1 MNRRIVGG
9 LAIVAVGLGAL
20 WWALT
25 PLAPPPSMLAAP
37 PMDDAAVA
45 RGAYLARLGDC
56 GACHTGENGKAMAGG
71 LAFDTPL
78 GRIYS
83 TNITPDPSTGIG
95 GYSLA
100 EFEGALR
107 RGIKANGD
115 NLYPA
120 MPYPSFA
127 KITDDDVR
135 SLYAYFMKGVAP
147 VDQPGTPNDM
157 RFPFN
162 IRLGLALWKTAF
174 FDPRQFAED
183 LSKGPQWNRGAYI
196 VEGLGHCG
204 TCHTPRGI
212 GMQEATTRPDS
223 PSYLSGSTIPPWHA
237 VGLRNLSSA
246 EQIARFLKTGVDD
259 LAAAYGPMTEVVSG
273 STQYLADADLSAVA
287 QFLTSLSTRKDAST
301 TASSPGSVPETL
313 YSTRGGLGYAQF
325 CSSCHQRH
333 GRGAPGVVPPLAG
346 NGSVMS
352 EDPTSVIH
360 VVLTGWTEAATQH
373 SKHAFSMPDYGR
385 LTDAELAEILTFV
398 RTSWGNAGAAITA
411 SQIKDQREALKLAPS
426 APSKFTVWRFADMLA
441 APDADRLVR
450 GMRLMTETKALLP
463 DNVGDVMN
471 CSSCHLNGG
480 TAAKGA
486 PFNGVAALFPM
497 DNRRAGRI
505 ISIEERLNGCF
516 LRSMNGKPIPVD
528 SQDMKA
534 MVAFMSRMKADA
546 TPERKIAGCG
556 TGQVDR
562 KLIPDPVRGKS
573 LFEANCAVCHGL
585 SGRGMQSPDGGLLF
599 PPLWGD
605 DSFNLGAGIARTF
618 TAASFVKANMP
629 IAHSTTFPQGQGGLT
644 DQDAIDIAD
653 YFTHQPRPDFPDKD
667 KDWPKGG
674 KPKDARY

>member
-1 MNRRIVGG
+1 
-9 LAIVAVGLGAL
+9 
-20 WWALT
+20 
-25 PLAPPPSMLAAP
+25 
-37 PMDDAAVA
+37 
-45 RGAYLARLGDC
+45 
-56 GACHTGENGKAMAGG
+56 
-71 LAFDTPL
+71 
-78 GRIYS
+78 
-83 TNITPDPSTGIG
+83 
-95 GYSLA
+95 
-100 EFEGALR
+100 
-107 RGIKANGD
+107 
-115 NLYPA
+115 
-120 MPYPSFA
+120 
-127 KITDDDVR
+127 
-135 SLYAYFMKGVAP
+135 
-147 VDQPGTPNDM
+147 
-157 RFPFN
+157 
-162 IRLGLALWKTAF
+162 
-174 FDPRQFAED
+174 
-183 LSKGPQWNRGAYI
+183 
-196 VEGLGHCG
+196 
-204 TCHTPRGI
+204 
-212 GMQEATTRPDS
+212 MQEATTRPDS

-259 LAAAYGPMTEVVSG
+259 HAAAYGPMTEVVSG
-273 STQYLADADLSAVA
+273 STQYFADADLSAVA
-287 QFLTSLSTRKDAST
+287 QFLTSLSTRKGAST
-301 TASSPGSVPETL
+301 VASSPGSVPETL
-313 YSTRGGLGYAQF
+313 YTTRGGLGYAQF
-325 CSSCHQRH
+325 CSSCHQRD

-441 APDADRLVR
+441 APDADQLVR

-546 TPERKIAGCG
+546 TPEGKIVGRG
-556 TGQVDR
+556 TGQVDP

-585 SGRGMQSPDGGLLF
+585 SGRGMQSAGRRLAVPAALGRRIRSTSAQGSRGHSRQRPSSRRTCRSLIRRHSRRDRAGSRTRTPSTSRIISPINRGL
-599 PPLWGD
+599 
-605 DSFNLGAGIARTF
+605 
-618 TAASFVKANMP
+618 
-629 IAHSTTFPQGQGGLT
+629 TFPTRSRIGQKGESRRTRDTEAWGRPVRRVQQGRVVESIEALH
-644 DQDAIDIAD
+644 DDD
-653 YFTHQPRPDFPDKD
+653 
-667 KDWPKGG
+667 
-674 KPKDARY
+674 

>member
-1 MNRRIVGG
+1 MIRLIVGG
-9 LAIVAVGLGAL
+9 LAIVAVGLWAL

-25 PLAPPPSMLAAP
+25 PLPSPASMLAAP
-37 PMDDAAVA
+37 LVDEAAVA

-56 GACHTGENGKAMAGG
+56 GACHTGESGKEMAGG
-71 LAFDTPL
+71 LAFDTPM

-83 TNITPDPSTGIG
+83 TNITPDPKTGIG
-95 GYSLA
+95 RYTLA

-107 RGIKANGD
+107 RGINANGE

-127 KITDDDVR
+127 KITDDDVT

-147 VDQPGTPNDM
+147 VEKTNKPNDM

-162 IRLGLALWKTAF
+162 IRLGLALWKTVF
-174 FDPRQFAED
+174 FDSRQFAED
-183 LSKGPQWNRGAYI
+183 PSKEPQWNRGAYI

-204 TCHTPRGI
+204 VCHTPRGI
-212 GMQEATTRPDS
+212 GMQEVTTRPDS
-223 PSYLSGSTIPPWHA
+223 MSYLSGSTIPPWHA
-237 VGLRNLSSA
+237 VGLRNLWSA
-246 EQIARFLKTGVDD
+246 EQIAQFLKTGVNDH
-259 LAAAYGPMTEVVSG
+259 AAAFGAMTEVVHA
-273 STQYLADADLSAVA
+273 STQYFAEADLSAVA
-287 QFLTSLSTRKDAST
+287 QFLTSLSTRKAAPT
-301 TASSPGSVPETL
+301 VASSPGSVPETL
-313 YSTRGGLGYAQF
+313 YTTRGGLAYDQF
-325 CSSCHQRH
+325 CSSCHQRD

-346 NGSVMS
+346 NASVLS

-411 SQIKDQREALKLAPS
+411 AQIKDQRDALSLAPT
-426 APSKFTVWRFADMLA
+426 APSKFTVSRFADMLA
-441 APDADRLVR
+441 APNADQLVL

-463 DNVGDVMN
+463 DNGGDVMS

-480 TAAKGA
+480 TVAKGS

-497 DNRRAGRI
+497 YQPRAGRI
-505 ISIEERLNGCF
+505 ISIEERLNDCF
-516 LRSMNGKPIPVD
+516 LRSMNGKPVPVD
-528 SQDMKA
+528 SKDMIA
-534 MVAFMSRMKADA
+534 MVAYMSRMKGDA
-546 TPERKIAGCG
+546 RPDGKILGRG
-556 TGQVDR
+556 TGQVDP
-562 KLIPDPVRGKS
+562 KLIPDPVRGKT
-573 LFEANCAVCHGL
+573 LFEANCAVCHG
-585 SGRGMQSPDGGLLF
+585 SDGQGMKSADGGWLF

-605 DSFNLGAGIARTF
+605 NSFNVGAGIARTF
-618 TAASFVKANMP
+618 TAASFIKANMP

-644 DQDAIDIAD
+644 DQDAIDIAE
-653 YFTHQPRPDFPDKD
+653 YFTHQPRPDFPDKVN
-667 KDWPKGG
+667 DWPKGG